1 MAGIGQDLLDIPFG
15 EMVRN
20 LGIAIADGQTAMDRN
35 SLETMK
41 ELVATEVDVVTEVT
55 EVIEAEER
63 TIDVDGAPITVTG
76 ATVNASGVPPQT
88 RRINMLQA
96 GLLPTFYQ
104 FTEASIEVKLS
115 ITMREDRSGQT
126 NAHQGQSEY
135 SSVGGWWG
143 FGSSRAYASTVDYKT
158 QNTYSYQATGA
169 SVLRAILRPV
179 PPPARLAPAVTTI
192 DTVRE
197 PPLVTRTET

>member
-1 MAGIGQDLLDIPFG
+1 VAGIGQDLLDIPFG

-41 ELVATEVDVVTEVT
+41 ELVATEVEVVTEVT
-55 EVIEAEER
+55 EVIESDVKEVVADGE
-63 TIDVDGAPITVTG
+63 TIEVSG
-76 ATVNASGVPPQT
+76 ATVNASGIAPET

-104 FTEASIEVKLS
+104 FTEATIEVKLS
-115 ITMREDRSGQT
+115 ISMREDRAGQT
-126 NAHQGQSEY
+126 SAHQGQSEY
-135 SSVGGWWG
+135 ASGGWWG
-143 FGSSRAYASTVDYKT
+143 FGSSRAYASSVDYKT

-169 SVLRAILRPV
+169 SLLRALLRPV

-192 DTVRE
+192 DTVRQ

>member
-1 MAGIGQDLLDIPFG
+1 VAGIGQDLLDIPFG

-41 ELVATEVDVVTEVT
+41 ELVRTEVEIVTEVT
-55 EVIEAEER
+55 EVIEPQVR
-63 TIDVDGAPITVTG
+63 TVTVDGSPIAVTG
-76 ATVNASGVPPQT
+76 ATVNASGVAPAT
-88 RRINMLQA
+88 RTINMLQA

-115 ITMREDRSGQT
+115 ITMREDRAGQT
-126 NAHQGQSEY
+126 SAHHGQSEY
-135 SSVGGWWG
+135 AAGGWWG
-143 FGSSRAYASTVDYKT
+143 FGSSRAYASSVDYKT

-169 SVLRAILRPV
+169 SVLRALLRPV

>member
-41 ELVATEVDVVTEVT
+41 ELVKTEVEIVTEVT
-55 EVIEAEER
+55 EVIEPEER
-63 TIDVDGAPITVTG
+63 TVDVDGDTITVTG
-76 ATVNASGVPPQT
+76 ATVNASGVAPAT
-88 RRINMLQA
+88 RTINMLQA

-115 ITMREDRSGQT
+115 ITMREDRAGQT
-126 NAHQGQSEY
+126 SAHQGENEY
-135 SSVGGWWG
+135 SYAGGWWG
-143 FGSSRAYASTVDYKT
+143 FGSSRAYASSVDYKT
-158 QNTYSYQATGA
+158 QNTYSYEATGA
-169 SVLRAILRPV
+169 SVLRALLRPV

-192 DTVRE
+192 DTVRQ